1 MIVLYVLILAFS
13 IIIHEVSHGV
23 VAYKYGDDTAYLM
36 GRLTLNPLPHIDPVG
51 TILVPM
57 ACYFLHLPVFGW
69 AKPVPVNSLRLEHPR
84 ADMGKVA
91 LAGPASNIMLSIVF
105 LLLYKIVIITS
116 SSVSSDIMW
125 LFSSAI
131 MLNLFLAIF
140 NLIPI
145 PPMDGSKIL
154 YSVLPYD
161 AADKYMRLERYGMA
175 FVIAFLF
182 LGGAQYIVQPI
193 VMFIMQG
200 FNIIL

>member
-1 MIVLYVLILAFS
+1 
-13 IIIHEVSHGV
+13 
-23 VAYKYGDDTAYLM
+23 M
-36 GRLTLNPLPHIDPVG
+36 GRLTLNPLPHIDPMG

-57 ACYFLHLPVFGW
+57 ACYFLGIPIFGW
-69 AKPVPVNSLRLEHPR
+69 AKPVPVNPVRLEKPR